1 LTLGSWGNAP
11 TGREVETFD
20 QRLGDQQIYGLT
32 PANAHRVKIARQAF
46 FEANADDFDQDGKDW
61 IDPATGKRYR
71 LVRFDP
77 TPQRRPAGYRGGS
90 VLRLGWLARVP
101 EAGRRGGSQPDGR
114 DGLGRGDKS
123 MRPRP
128 YNVVSLGDD
137 YWRWLRSSGDRV
149 TAPRSPKRDWM
160 RSCFSRSV

>member
-77 TPQRRPAGYRGGS
+77 TLSGDPPDIGVEVFFGSDGWLVYLKPVGAAGRSQTVEMGS
-90 VLRLGWLARVP
+90 VGAIRA
-101 EAGRRGGSQPDGR
+101 
-114 DGLGRGDKS
+114 
-123 MRPRP
+123 
-128 YNVVSLGDD
+128 
-137 YWRWLRSSGDRV
+137 
-149 TAPRSPKRDWM
+149 
-160 RSCFSRSV
+160 